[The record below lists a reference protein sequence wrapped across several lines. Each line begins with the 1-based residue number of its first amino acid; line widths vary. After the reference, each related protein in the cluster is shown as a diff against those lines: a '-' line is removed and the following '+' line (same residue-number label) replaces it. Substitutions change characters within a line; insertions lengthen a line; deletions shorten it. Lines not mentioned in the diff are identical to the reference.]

1 MKDHQFYHVDVFRDL
16 IEVLEELEDTLEQIP
31 KSVKCFPIIGDMPH
45 VHMDDTPGFRWW
57 AKDHGGAIVPSDSAG
72 YVKLL
77 VKRGSISVY
86 AVIPAEGA
94 EKWGERL

>member
-1 MKDHQFYHVDVFRDL
+1 MNEFQFYHVDVFKDM
-16 IEVLEELEDTLEQIP
+16 IEVLKELEDTLEQIP
-31 KSVKCFPIIGDMPH
+31 VGVKCFPTIDYMPH
-45 VHMDDTPGFRWW
+45 VHMNDSPAFRQW
-57 AKDHGGAIVPSDSAG
+57 AKDHGAVIVPGESAG

-94 EKWGERL
+94 EEWGERL

>member
-1 MKDHQFYHVDVFRDL
+1 MKEYQFYHVDVFNDL
-16 IEVLEELEDTLEQIP
+16 IEVLKDLEDTLEQIP
-31 KSVKCFPIIGDMPH
+31 KSVKCFPPLGYFPH
-45 VHMDDTPGFRWW
+45 VHMEDTPAFRQW
-57 AKDHGGAIVPSDSAG
+57 AKDHGGVIVPSDSAG